1 MVMHTVR
8 FYQTGIWI
16 EYQSSTDPKAGMYTS
31 DSELSHGSLR
41 SMEESDNKGT
51 AVWRHFTLQH
61 QQLVTACLTRVD
73 MSASDEDLFSVL
85 PIHFHFHPI

>member
-16 EYQSSTDPKAGMYTS
+16 EYQSNTDPKAGMYTS
-31 DSELSHGSLR
+31 DRELSHGSLR
-41 SMEESDNKGT
+41 SMEESDSKGT
-51 AVWRHFTLQH
+51 AARRHFTLQH

-85 PIHFHFHPI
+85 PVHFHPI